1 MSCLLLLLCL
11 GGLAPAWA
19 APAAAATV
27 TTTGAEVEEASAEC
41 SLNGQLHLSSSAAA
55 SGGFHRTAQQ
65 VCKCSPGWRGSAC
78 SEVALG
84 RSRPAVQQGNWSWGG
99 SPIIGPGGVVH
110 LFVSVMAEGCGLLH
124 YQTNSVVEHYVSQG
138 GGAAGPFVRQGVALG
153 PRSAGHWDSG
163 AIHGPSIHFDGSTG
177 LYLLFHAGFTHPE
190 PRPNCS
196 RDPTSPVVMVSSS
209 RRIGVAWSASLDGP
223 WQRGT
228 SPILGPG
235 PKGSWDATDVSNAA
249 PCVLANGTVLLG
261 YRAGVTEL
269 CMLHSTYTS
278 GCG

>member
-1 MSCLLLLLCL
+1 MSRLLLLLCL
-11 GGLAPAWA
+11 GGLAPACA
-19 APAAAATV
+19 APAGTATV

-41 SLNGQLHLSSSAAA
+41 SLNGQLHPSSSAAA
-55 SGGFHRTAQQ
+55 GGGFHRTAQQ

-163 AIHGPSIHFDGSTG
+163 AIN
-177 LYLLFHAGFTHPE
+177 
-190 PRPNCS
+190 PRPVHPLRRQHRPLSAVPRRVHPPRTEAKLLAGPNLARCDGVIQPPDRCGLVGVPRWS
-196 RDPTSPVVMVSSS
+196 VAARHVSDS
-209 RRIGVAWSASLDGP
+209 
-223 WQRGT
+223 
-228 SPILGPG
+228 
-235 PKGSWDATDVSNAA
+235 
-249 PCVLANGTVLLG
+249 
-261 YRAGVTEL
+261 RAGTEGEL
-269 CMLHSTYTS
+269 
-278 GCG
+278 GCDRCLQRRPVCPRERHRAPGVPRRGD